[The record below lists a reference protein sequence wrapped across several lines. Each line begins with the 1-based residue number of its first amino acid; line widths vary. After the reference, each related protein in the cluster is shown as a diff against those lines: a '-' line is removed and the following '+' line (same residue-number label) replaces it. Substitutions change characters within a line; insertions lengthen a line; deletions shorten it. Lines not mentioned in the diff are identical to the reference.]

1 MFREFVDNKIKKETE
16 QFADAKSITKDLI
29 NKSEVSD
36 FTINY
41 LLFYLTDDIKAEELP
56 AMINKAN
63 KLYFN
68 YALRPKW
75 TLINFLFNN
84 FESRSPAEI
93 LKKLM
98 LFPFYKYYT
107 DAVSDFIND
116 NSMIFITKGEI
127 ENIIDRTNLAIHSK
141 LTVEITGQKIKN
153 VFLQLFILNDFYEE
167 KYNLESAIPFSFIKI
182 FLSDKNYSDILSK
195 FDVLGNKQDHEN
207 IQLKDIIKVLTG
219 KFAENEKTDSQKT
232 ESEKPNPITVQAVPS
247 GISITEKNI
256 DSQNSS
262 QQEFINIK
270 DKDVDVNKPGSITV
284 KNKNEI
290 ADKNSDKNIDKNTK
304 VNESDFSIKK
314 ITQEPTE
321 TSLKSSEEKQND
333 NDEGFVIKEKTA
345 PPKPVLSDDDIES
358 TESNNDTKGKPI
370 EIPLVEMN
378 YVSTDYNN
386 ESEKVIFK
394 HKNIDFKELF
404 SEKELDSILN
414 RVYDSNLMARQ
425 RSFEKLNNFK
435 TWFEA
440 FNHLKEIFKNNKVD
454 IYHKDVIRYVDALN
468 EHFQN
473 S

>member
-1 MFREFVDNKIKKETE
+1 MFREFVDNKIKRETE
-16 QFADAKSITKDLI
+16 QFANAKIITKDLI
-29 NKSEVSD
+29 SKSEVSD
-36 FTINY
+36 FTNNY
-41 LLFYLTDDIKAEELP
+41 LLFYLTDDTKAEDIP
-56 AMINKAN
+56 AMVDKAN

-84 FESRSPAEI
+84 FESRSPSEI
-93 LKKLM
+93 LKKLK

-127 ENIIDRTNLAIHSK
+127 ENIIDRTNQAIHNK

-153 VFLQLFILNDFYEE
+153 VFLQLFILNDFFEE
-167 KYNLESAIPFSFIKI
+167 KYNLESVIPFSFVKI
-182 FLSDKNYSDILSK
+182 FLTDKNYSDILSK
-195 FDVLGNKQDHEN
+195 FDVLGDKLDHEN

-219 KFAENEKTDSQKT
+219 KSDGNVNNGNENTDARR
-232 ESEKPNPITVQAVPS
+232 PIPARDLKASS
-247 GISITEKNI
+247 GNTITENNKGLHENSLKESKII
-256 DSQNSS
+256 DEK
-262 QQEFINIK
+262 EFDLK
-270 DKDVDVNKPGSITV
+270 ASGKSIV

-290 ADKNSDKNIDKNTK
+290 EIADKNIDKNK
-304 VNESDFSIKK
+304 NERESDFSIKK
-314 ITQEPTE
+314 IINEPNE
-321 TSLKSSEEKQND
+321 ISLKSTEEKRND
-333 NDEGFVIKEKTA
+333 SGEGFVIKEKIETSD
-345 PPKPVLSDDDIES
+345 PVPSDDNLGS
-358 TESNNDTKGKPI
+358 TDSYNDKKEKTI
-370 EIPLVEMN
+370 DIPLDEMKQ
-378 YVSTDYNN
+378 VSTDNN
-386 ESEKVIFK
+386 MRSEKIIYK

-425 RSFEKLNNFK
+425 RSFEKLNNYK

-454 IYHKDVIRYVDALN
+454 IYHRDVIRYVDALN

-473 S
+473 L

>member
-1 MFREFVDNKIKKETE
+1 MFLKFVDNKIKRETE
-16 QFADAKSITKDLI
+16 QFADAKKITKDLI
-29 NKSEVSD
+29 SKREVSD
-36 FTINY
+36 FTNNY
-41 LLFYLTDDIKAEELP
+41 LLFYLTDDTKAEDIP

-93 LKKLM
+93 LKKLK

-127 ENIIDRTNLAIHSK
+127 ENIIDRTNQAIHNK
-141 LTVEITGQKIKN
+141 LIVEITGQKIKN

-167 KYNLESAIPFSFIKI
+167 KYNLESVIPFSFIKI

-219 KFAENEKTDSQKT
+219 KFSDNENTDNDNTEEGRPIPAADYKTQTEISGSENSNDTTNSLLKKT
-232 ESEKPNPITVQAVPS
+232 QDIKGKEIELNIS
-247 GISITEKNI
+247 GTSIVEN
-256 DSQNSS
+256 
-262 QQEFINIK
+262 
-270 DKDVDVNKPGSITV
+270 
-284 KNKNEI
+284 KNKI
-290 ADKNSDKNIDKNTK
+290 SDKNSDENNNDK
-304 VNESDFSIKK
+304 ESDFSIKK
-314 ITQEPTE
+314 IIKEPNE
-321 TSLKSSEEKQND
+321 FSLKNSDEKRND
-333 NDEGFVIKEKTA
+333 SDEGFVIKEKIA
-345 PPKPVLSDDDIES
+345 SPKPVPSEHDLES
-358 TESNNDTKGKPI
+358 MESNNDTKEKPI
-370 EIPLVEMN
+370 GIPLDETKQ
-378 YVSTDYNN
+378 VSIDKNRD
-386 ESEKVIFK
+386 SEKVIFK

-425 RSFEKLNNFK
+425 RSFEKLNNYK